1 MTFTIL
7 SNVPEEMYE
16 GLDYSPSKNQN
27 PYSWRTKSVSEI
39 KHIVDRQS
47 RR

>member
-16 GLDYSPSKNQN
+16 GLIIRYKIKIPILGEQN
-27 PYSWRTKSVSEI
+27 WVSEMAYC
-39 KHIVDRQS
+39 RQTVLC
-47 RR
+47 R